1 MKLRMLAP
9 LAMLLPYAAAAQ
21 QPVFDTHVHLWN
33 GEKSIEAYEAQL
45 RDTGQT
51 MTRFGG
57 ILMATAGQPDKTRKE
72 NDDLLALAKAHP
84 QLVPIPSVHPYD
96 GPAAIEELRRLAG
109 KGVSAIKLHPHTQQ
123 FDVTDARV
131 LALCKEAGTLGI
143 VVILDNANI
152 IAGDSE
158 NLFNLAVKA
167 SKTTFIFTHMGAMNF
182 RFWNTILLAR
192 TAGEFYSDNI
202 HFDISATVTIV
213 ADSPLEEEF
222 VWTMRNIG
230 IDRIV
235 LGSDYP
241 QFSLAKTVDALDR
254 LDLEPAERDKIRY
267 DNARRL
273 LLRPAS

>member
-9 LAMLLPYAAAAQ
+9 LALLLPHAAAAQ

-45 RDTGQT
+45 KETGQT

-84 QLVPIPSVHPYD
+84 ELVPIPSVHPYD
-96 GPAAIEELRRLAG
+96 GQAAIDELRRLAG
-109 KGVSAIKLHPHTQQ
+109 KGVTAIKLHPHTQQ

-131 LALCKEAGTLGI
+131 LALCKEAGTLG
-143 VVILDNANI
+143 VVIILDNANI

-241 QFSLAKTVDALDR
+241 QFSLAKTVEALDR

>member
-9 LAMLLPYAAAAQ
+9 LALLLPPTAAAQ

-45 RDTGQT
+45 KETGQT

-84 QLVPIPSVHPYD
+84 ELVPIPSVHPYD
-96 GPAAIEELRRLAG
+96 GQAAIDELRRLAG
-109 KGVSAIKLHPHTQQ
+109 RGVTPIKLHPHTQQ

-131 LALCKEAGTLGI
+131 LALCKEAGTLG
-143 VVILDNANI
+143 VVIIFDNANI

-241 QFSLAKTVDALDR
+241 QFSLAKTVEALDR